1 MRKIGPLGPQM
12 MAQTGS
18 DIENLK
24 PQESANTQIEADA
37 DRKKRQH
44 LAGTG
49 DNHCASTI
57 MTMDIAK
64 DMFLVGDIFMRKF
77 YTIFDRDNDR
87 VGLATAITNDKIK
100 ALNQGA

>member
-1 MRKIGPLGPQM
+1 M
-12 MAQTGS
+12 MAQTDS
-18 DIENLK
+18 DLDQFK
-24 PQESANTQIEADA
+24 PEETANTQVDNEAD
-37 DRKKRQH
+37 RHKKVHVTQ
-44 LAGTG
+44 GTE

-77 YTIFDRDNDR
+77 YTIFDRDNNR

-100 ALNQGA
+100 QLNQG